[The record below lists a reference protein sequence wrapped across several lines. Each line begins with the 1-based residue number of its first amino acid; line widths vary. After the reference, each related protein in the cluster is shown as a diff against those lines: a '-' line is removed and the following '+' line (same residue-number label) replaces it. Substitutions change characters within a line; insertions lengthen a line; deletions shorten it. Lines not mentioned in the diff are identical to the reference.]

1 MIRILYTAKRCIEN
15 HGKVTV
21 TRCEINLFASFMMK
35 LAGVVVEASKKS
47 TIPLKKNMGQL

>member
-15 HGKVTV
+15 QGKVTV

-47 TIPLKKNMGQL
+47 TIPFKKNMGQL